1 MAERLTHYQTRPHF
15 CGQTQIDA
23 PNFIRRGG
31 LGHLVLPSG
40 PICESVHPRGGH
52 NREAR
57 QIHLPRS
64 KISAAGRPVTCEPA
78 ATAYQ
83 RDLTEGAGLAS

>member
-1 MAERLTHYQTRPHF
+1 MQITLKRANHTSFKSTRQTSPETGLVAFFFHQVQHWENVHR
-15 CGQTQIDA
+15 CGD
-23 PNFIRRGG
+23 
-31 LGHLVLPSG
+31 
-40 PICESVHPRGGH
+40 H

-78 ATAYQ
+78 ATACQ
-83 RDLTEGAGLAS
+83 RDLAEGAGLAS